1 MNSEKS
7 RLPRREK
14 KKKNRDASTETI
26 DFNPPVIAGRWLIT
40 ARSEGRKNG
49 GDGGASRL

>member
-7 RLPRREK
+7 RLPRRE
-14 KKKNRDASTETI
+14 KKNRDASTETI

-40 ARSEGRKNG
+40 ARREGRKNG